1 MVDDVVEDAAHRGG
15 LVCLDLADDL
25 QFGVVVGPLEL
36 VAEAG
41 GGLHLEALAD
51 DRGEGFLVAGLL
63 RAFGDDLGFGIAG
76 EDHVVL
82 VEEEL
87 GFGGAEGGDGA
98 GVLGA
103 LGDDGGYFLGEQHL
117 AGVECHDDGFLSD
130 GWWRLVFVAE
140 QGAHVCLGSFVGG
153 LAGGVLCRVGHVR
166 QLRRWVHERFEDV
179 GVRLDLL

>member
-15 LVCLDLADDL
+15 LIGLNLADDL

-63 RAFGDDLGFGIAG
+63 RAFGDDFGFGIAG

-87 GFGGAEGGDGA
+87 GFAWGQRGDGA
-98 GVLGA
+98 GVLG
-103 LGDDGGYFLGEQHL
+103 LVHDFGGHAHGE
-117 AGVECHDDGFLSD
+117 
-130 GWWRLVFVAE
+130 
-140 QGAHVCLGSFVGG
+140 
-153 LAGGVLCRVGHVR
+153 
-166 QLRRWVHERFEDV
+166 
-179 GVRLDLL
+179 LDLVCFIAMMACPFGWLGYSPRSWWMYESSSASLLLFWCDGEPVWFLT